1 MGDKKSMTDILEPE
15 HYIRIL
21 VSRELSGKEVM
32 QLEDI
37 VSLHL
42 EDMIVG
48 EQVLYHL
55 NAYEDM
61 HCYVFEIE
69 EDLTVV
75 NFGVTL
81 GDRISQDLDEWL
93 PVDDLWEM
101 ETSLPDMVIP
111 IDETMTE
118 QQIFERATK
127 TAKTLLH

>member
-1 MGDKKSMTDILEPE
+1 MTDILEPE
-15 HYIRIL
+15 HYIRICI
-21 VSRELSGKEVM
+21 SRELTSEEVI

-48 EQVLYHL
+48 TQVLYHM

-61 HCYVFEIE
+61 HCYVFEID

-75 NFGVTL
+75 NFGVKL
-81 GDRISQDLDEWL
+81 GDRISQDLDKWL
-93 PVDDLWEM
+93 PKDDLWEM

-111 IDETMTE
+111 VDETMTE
-118 QQIFERATK
+118 QDIFERATK

>member
-48 EQVLYHL
+48 EQVLYL
-55 NAYEDM
+55 
-61 HCYVFEIE
+61 
-69 EDLTVV
+69 
-75 NFGVTL
+75 
-81 GDRISQDLDEWL
+81 
-93 PVDDLWEM
+93 
-101 ETSLPDMVIP
+101 SLIH
-111 IDETMTE
+111 I
-118 QQIFERATK
+118 
-127 TAKTLLH
+127 

>member
-1 MGDKKSMTDILEPE
+1 MTDILEPE
-15 HYIRIL
+15 HYIRICI
-21 VSRELSGKEVM
+21 SRELTDEEVV

-48 EQVLYHL
+48 TQVLYHM
-55 NAYEDM
+55 NAYKDM
-61 HCYVFEIE
+61 HCYVFEID

-75 NFGVTL
+75 NFGVKL
-81 GDRISQDLDEWL
+81 GDRISKDLDNWL
-93 PVDDLWEM
+93 PEDDLWEM

-111 IDETMTE
+111 VDETMTE
-118 QQIFERATK
+118 QEIFERATK

>member
-21 VSRELSGKEVM
+21 ISRELTNEEV
-32 QLEDI
+32 LELENI

-48 EQVLYHL
+48 DQVLYHL
-55 NAYEDM
+55 NAYGDM

-75 NFGVTL
+75 NFGVKL
-81 GDRISQDLDEWL
+81 GDRIGQDIDEWL
-93 PVDDLWEM
+93 PQEDLWEM

-118 QQIFERATK
+118 QQIFDRATK